1 MENSNLNGRILME
14 IESLISRSCANQ
26 KTPKSFQDLHVAIL
40 KKCYNAADV
49 SIDYHRKRVIMDIVM
64 DDTSY
69 DPKKPNVRLPLLRA
83 NLFFKNLS
91 DFLKSCLQKD
101 RTSLAFYARLMRAHE
116 HRGVSFTAM

>member
-14 IESLISRSCANQ
+14 IENLISRSCTDQ

-64 DDTSY
+64 DDSYY
-69 DPKKPNVRLPLLRA
+69 DPKGLNFTLPTMRTNLLFT
-83 NLFFKNLS
+83 NLK
-91 DFLKSCLQKD
+91 DFLKSCLGRD
-101 RTSLAFYARLMRAHE
+101 RNSLAFYAGILSNYRNRK
-116 HRGVSFTAM
+116 VSLTAV